1 MRGEIR
7 LNGGYQ
13 VISKNYLA
21 DQITHHGHRV
31 VLGEARGAGN
41 WRITMHRFKRAF
53 LAVAAAVSLVATT
66 GVTSVAQAGEWPTEK
81 QCKAGAAKDG
91 DNILKGWCVAV
102 NRRGGNC
109 LACHQA
115 MVNPWPEGFPP
126 GGNIAPPLVAMA
138 ARYPNR
144 EDLRAQIWDP
154 TEKNPLTSMPP
165 FGKHKLIS
173 EEDIDLLVDW
183 LLSI

>member
-1 MRGEIR
+1 MHKFRR
-7 LNGGYQ
+7 AL
-13 VISKNYLA
+13 LA
-21 DQITHHGHRV
+21 
-31 VLGEARGAGN
+31 A
-41 WRITMHRFKRAF
+41 
-53 LAVAAAVSLVATT
+53 AAAVSLVAAS
-66 GVTSVAQAGEWPTEK
+66 GVTSVVQAGEWPMEK
-81 QCKAGAAKDG
+81 ECKAGAAKDG

>member
-1 MRGEIR
+1 MHKIR
-7 LNGGYQ
+7 TAL
-13 VISKNYLA
+13 L
-21 DQITHHGHRV
+21 T
-31 VLGEARGAGN
+31 
-41 WRITMHRFKRAF
+41 
-53 LAVAAAVSLVATT
+53 VAAAFALVATA
-66 GVTSVAQAGEWPTEK
+66 SISPVAHAGEWPTDKECGK
-81 QCKAGAAKDG
+81 VAKDA
-91 DNILKGWCVAV
+91 DSIIKGWCVAV

-115 MVNPWPEGFPP
+115 MVSPWPEGFPP
-126 GGNIAPPLVAMA
+126 GGNIAPPLVAMK

-154 TEKNPLTSMPP
+154 TVKNPLTSMPP

-173 EEDIDLLVDW
+173 EEDIDNLVDW